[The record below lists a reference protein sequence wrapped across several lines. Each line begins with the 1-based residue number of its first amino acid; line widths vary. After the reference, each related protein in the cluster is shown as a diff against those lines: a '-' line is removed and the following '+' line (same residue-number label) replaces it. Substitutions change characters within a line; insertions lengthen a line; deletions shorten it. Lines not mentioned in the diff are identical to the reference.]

1 MQQQMD
7 RSWSL
12 RRRVLPQ
19 HTDHAGVMWHG
30 AYLGWLE
37 EARVEALAAVG
48 LAYGDIAASGLALPV
63 VSLQLT
69 YRKELLHGEMVVLS
83 SLVLPRRGVRLP
95 WRSRFIN
102 GAGELAAEA
111 QVELVA
117 VDRGGGMTGMPRPL
131 RRLPIE
137 MERAMASL
145 VAGPRGLHGAG
156 APSPHSPLEQE
167 GEPPGRC

>member
-1 MQQQMD
+1 MQQQID

-63 VSLQLT
+63 ISLRLT
-69 YRKELLHGEMVVLS
+69 YRKELLHGDMVVLS
-83 SLVLPRRGVRLP
+83 SLVLPRQGVRLP

-117 VDRGGGMTGMPRPL
+117 VDRGGPVTGRPRPL
-131 RRLPIE
+131 RRLPLE
-137 MERAMASL
+137 LERAIASL
-145 VAGPRGLHGAG
+145 VAGPRGLQGAEVS
-156 APSPHSPLEQE
+156 SPQSPLEQRE
-167 GEPPGRC
+167 ERQGWC

>member
-1 MQQQMD
+1 MQKQID
-7 RSWSL
+7 PSWLL

-48 LAYGDIAASGLALPV
+48 LAYADIAASGLALPV
-63 VSLQLT
+63 VKLQLT
-69 YRKELLHGEMVVLS
+69 YRKELVHGESVVLR
-83 SLVLPRRGVRLP
+83 SLVLPRHGVRLP

-111 QVELVA
+111 QVELVV
-117 VDRGGGMTGMPRPL
+117 VDRGGSVRGRPRPL
-131 RRLPIE
+131 RRIPIE
-137 MERAMASL
+137 MERAIAIL
-145 VAGPRGLHGAG
+145 VAGPQ
-156 APSPHSPLEQE
+156 SS
-167 GEPPGRC
+167 